1 MKHVKENLRQ
11 FQDFQFFSLLEE
23 KKDLGSDEKKLKQE
37 EEKEGIDIINKLI
50 DNLDNFKSDANDQI
64 IKYKDFWEEN
74 KKSTESF
81 EGGQLYKMF
90 DSDYIAGVLMLPDE
104 ALSDEQIE
112 DQIKEVDQEKKEE
125 FKDEKDETDKTKG
138 SEKQLEKEDKSDKK
152 AEKEK
157 EIKESLNEEKD
168 EGTEIDLDLDDETSE
183 TPELDA
189 ELGTEKEEKEEPI
202 IPEEKPEMGFDTDEE
217 THEYF
222 AVFNMA
228 GEEREEIFRT
238 DSPTVIE
245 KFKDFFENSF
255 KGAMKEQIMK
265 FKQAQEEKKKE
276 AEIAAKEKLHQEKKV
291 KLDKFMKES

>member
-112 DQIKEVDQEKKEE
+112 NQIKEVDQEKKEE

>member
-1 MKHVKENLRQ
+1 MKYYVKENLRQ
-11 FQDFQFFSLLEE
+11 FQDFQFFSLLE
-23 KKDLGSDEKKLKQE
+23 KKDFSSDEKKLKQE
-37 EEKEGIDIINKLI
+37 EEKEGIEIINKLI
-50 DNLDNFKSDANDQI
+50 NNLDSFKLEANDQI

-81 EGGQLYKMF
+81 DGGQLYKMF
-90 DSDYIAGVLMLPDE
+90 DSNYIAGVLMLPDE

-125 FKDEKDETDKTKG
+125 FKDEKDETNKSKR
-138 SEKQLEKEDKSDKK
+138 SEKQSKKEDESDKK

-157 EIKESLNEEKD
+157 EIKESLNEKD
-168 EGTEIDLDLDDETSE
+168 DETKIDLDLDDETSE

-189 ELGTEKEEKEEPI
+189 ELELDKEKSEEIED
-202 IPEEKPEMGFDTDEE
+202 FNTDEK

-222 AVFNMA
+222 AVFNMT

-276 AEIAAKEKLHQEKKV
+276 AEIAAKEKIHQEKKV